1 MSKYLVVIDMQN
13 DFLTGAL
20 KNDEGVKVIGYIKE
34 KLDHIDADTKVI
46 FTRDT
51 HQDDYMS
58 SEEGANLPV
67 PHCIE
72 NTDGWEITSELVPYI
87 NKENVFNKNTFGSKE
102 LAKFF
107 ENLKEDV
114 ESVELVGVC
123 TDICVIS
130 NALLIKSVLP
140 NAKIYVD
147 AKGCA
152 GVTPKSHDTAIEAMK
167 ACHIHILNEGLE
179 DWRNRC

>member
-1 MSKYLVVIDMQN
+1 MDKYLVVIDMQN

-20 KNDEGVKVIGYIKE
+20 KNDEGVQVIKYIKD
-34 KLDHIDADTKVI
+34 KLDHVDSDTHII

-51 HQDDYMS
+51 HQENYMS
-58 SEEGANLPV
+58 TEEGANLPV

-72 NTDGWEITSELVPYI
+72 NTQGWEITSELAHYVD
-87 NKENVFNKNTFGSKE
+87 KKNVFNKNTFGSKE
-102 LAKFF
+102 LAQFF
-107 ENLKEDV
+107 EGKEGDV
-114 ESVELVGVC
+114 ESVEIVGVC

-140 NAKIYVD
+140 NVRIFVD

-152 GVTPKSHDTAIEAMK
+152 GVTPQSHDTAIEAMK

-179 DWRNRC
+179 DWR

>member
-1 MSKYLVVIDMQN
+1 MEKFFVVIDMQN
-13 DFLTGAL
+13 DFLSGAL
-20 KNDEGVKVIGYIKE
+20 RNEEGLKVIDYIKNRLE
-34 KLDHIDADTKVI
+34 QLDDDVKVI

-51 HQDDYMS
+51 HHEDYMET
-58 SEEGANLPV
+58 EEGANLPV

-72 NTDGWEITSELVPYI
+72 GTHGWEITDELAPYAA
-87 NKENVFNKNTFGSKE
+87 KATVFNKNTFGSKE

-107 ENLKEDV
+107 ENYDGEI
-114 ESVELVGVC
+114 ESFELVGVC

-147 AKGCA
+147 ARGCA
-152 GVTPKSHDTAIEAMK
+152 GVTPESHQTALSAMK
-167 ACHIHILNEGLE
+167 ACHVHVRE
-179 DWRNRC
+179 

>member
-1 MSKYLVVIDMQN
+1 MDKFLVVVDMQN

-20 KNDEGVKVIGYIKE
+20 KNDEGVKVISYIKN
-34 KLDHIDADTKVI
+34 KLDNLAADTKVI

-51 HQDDYMS
+51 HQDNYLS
-58 SEEGANLPV
+58 TEEGINLPV

-72 NTDGWEITSELVPYI
+72 GSEGWKITEDLVPYTK
-87 NKENVFNKNTFGSKE
+87 NANVFNKTTFGSKE

-107 ENLKEDV
+107 ESYKGNID
-114 ESVELVGVC
+114 SVELVGVC

-130 NALLIKSVLP
+130 NALVIKSVLP
-140 NAKIYVD
+140 NVKIYVD

-167 ACHIHILNEGLE
+167 ACHIHIENEGNE
-179 DWRNRC
+179 DWR